1 MKSMTQGQGGQ
12 GAAPVHGS
20 WTHSF
25 EEDEPGV
32 RVYRPTHSYAF
43 PACRRG
49 RETLEFG
56 DDGKLTALAPG
67 PDDRPRRQPALQ
79 LTPLGMNRYA
89 VGGTAAAPEH
99 VIEVLE
105 ATLDRLKLA
114 GIDEGGIRQA

>member
-1 MKSMTQGQGGQ
+1 MKTMNQD
-12 GAAPVHGS
+12 AAPFHGS

-43 PACRRG
+43 PAGRRR
-49 RETLEFG
+49 RETLEFS
-56 DDGKLTALAPG
+56 DDGQLTALAPG
-67 PDDRPRRQPALQ
+67 PDDRPLARPAQQ

-89 VGGTAAAPEH
+89 VGGTAAAPKQ
-99 VIEVLE
+99 VIEVVE
-105 ATLDRLKLA
+105 ATFDKLKLA